1 MVNLESVKERNS
13 RYEWGE
19 RHPWVRYLSGWL
31 LMFGS
36 VLILAGVVLSI
47 LLLIGRISLPYSA
60 GVRLVILIGILILGL
75 LLGSGLLVLS
85 GILSMML
92 DVERSTRYAM
102 NIWFILEE
110 KDLSEEG
117 SGEVSSKEYPEVDED
132 PSCL

>member
-1 MVNLESVKERNS
+1 MVDLESVKERYS

-19 RHPWVRYLSGWL
+19 RHSWVRYLSGWL
-31 LMFGS
+31 LIFGC
-36 VLILAGVVLSI
+36 VLILAGVVISI

-85 GILSMML
+85 RILSMML

-117 SGEVSSKEYPEVDED
+117 SEEVSSTEYPEVDQE
-132 PSCL
+132 PS